1 MVYTIVFEKKYE
13 KSMKQKKCLEICKEV
28 LYYNNSV

>member
-1 MVYTIVFEKKYE
+1 MVYTIVFEKKHE
-13 KSMKQKKCLEICKEV
+13 TKKYLEICKEV

>member
-1 MVYTIVFEKKYE
+1 MVYPIVFEKK
-13 KSMKQKKCLEICKEV
+13 SRKQKNCLEICKEV